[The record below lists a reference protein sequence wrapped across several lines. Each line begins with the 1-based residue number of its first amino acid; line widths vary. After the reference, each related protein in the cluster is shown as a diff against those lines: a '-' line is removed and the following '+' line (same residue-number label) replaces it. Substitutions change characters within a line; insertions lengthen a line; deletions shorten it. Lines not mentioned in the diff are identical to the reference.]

1 MVTGGTGRTGMPPS
15 QGKDLLDYFSESCF
29 EVDLLIKQTMPF
41 LSSSKSLALAV
52 FLTKEQ
58 NSE

>member
-1 MVTGGTGRTGMPPS
+1 MPPS

-29 EVDLLIKQTMPF
+29 KVDLLIKQTMPF